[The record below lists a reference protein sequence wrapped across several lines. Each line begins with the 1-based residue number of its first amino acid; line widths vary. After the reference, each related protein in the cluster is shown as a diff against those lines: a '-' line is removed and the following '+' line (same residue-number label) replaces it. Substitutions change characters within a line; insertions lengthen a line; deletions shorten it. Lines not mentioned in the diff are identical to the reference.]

1 MAPRSEVELVKAAVE
16 GDRSAQ
22 DELARDYTP
31 RLRKFV
37 ALMGV
42 EDVEDVV
49 QESLTQALSSLGSFR
64 GQSKL
69 SSWMISVALN
79 RCRRW
84 HRAKHS
90 RMATSPASRLDGVDP
105 SLPWKSVLSGLVQK
119 EAADR
124 IGAALDK
131 LPPVFREAF
140 VLKHVEGLDFR
151 EIAEITGSTA
161 STARVRAHRAKL
173 LLQTDLG
180 PVFATFTGL
189 ASTPP

>member
-1 MAPRSEVELVKAAVE
+1 MAPRTEAELVQAAIA

-22 DELARDYTP
+22 DDLARDYTP

-42 EDVEDVV
+42 EDVDDVV
-49 QESLTQALSSLGSFR
+49 QESLTQALDSLGSFR

-90 RMATSPASRLDGVDP
+90 RMATSPASKLEGVDR
-105 SLPWKSVLSGLVQK
+105 SLAWKSVLSGLIQK
-119 EAADR
+119 EAAVR
-124 IGAALDK
+124 ISEALDK
-131 LPPVFREAF
+131 LPPLFREAF
-140 VLKHVEGLDFR
+140 VLKHVEGMDFQ
-151 EIAEITGSTA
+151 EIAQIAETTV

-173 LLQTDLG
+173 LLQADLG

-189 ASTPP
+189 ASNPE